1 MSLSQLQKS
10 KLINTHPDELYIC
23 VYTHS
28 RKVWKLHPLCWH
40 WKFPGWGPGMRK
52 CGWEEKRGPD
62 EQAHQWGEEWKRHL
76 ELMDRGQLLSIYE
89 DLMGQ
94 KPKWIVV
101 ERVGREKMELI
112 SNNTALSTEL
122 AVSRGREL
130 DGGWTGHFCCVFIWE
145 ISKHVKMPLGR
156 IHLRGKGWTR
166 EWEERRWHQK
176 NRCFHYF
183 QNCLHSSWPI

>member
-1 MSLSQLQKS
+1 M
-10 KLINTHPDELYIC
+10 NYIS
-23 VYTHS
+23 VYIHIAERCGSYTLF
-28 RKVWKLHPLCWH
+28 VDTEC
-40 WKFPGWGPGMRK
+40 FPGGGRGWGSV
-52 CGWEEKRGPD
+52 D
-62 EQAHQWGEEWKRHL
+62 ERRREAQMSRLTTWGEEWKRHL
-76 ELMDRGQLLSIYE
+76 ELMDRGQLLSICE

-94 KPKWIVV
+94 KPNWIVA
-101 ERVGREKMELI
+101 EQVGRERMERI

-166 EWEERRWHQK
+166 EWWEEKGWHQK

-183 QNCLHSSWPI
+183 QNCLHSSWLI